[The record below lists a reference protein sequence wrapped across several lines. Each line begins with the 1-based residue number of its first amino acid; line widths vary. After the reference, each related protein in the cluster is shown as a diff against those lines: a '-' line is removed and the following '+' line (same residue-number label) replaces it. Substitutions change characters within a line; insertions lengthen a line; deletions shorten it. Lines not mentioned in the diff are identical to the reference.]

1 MPNLK
6 TAVVLFLLVVDKLAW
21 LLVAIVQT
29 FLK

>member
-1 MPNLK
+1 MLNVRTL
-6 TAVVLFLLVVDKLAW
+6 VVLFLLVVDKLAW

>member
-6 TAVVLFLLVVDKLAW
+6 PLVLLFLIVVDKLAW
-21 LLVAIVQT
+21 LMVAIVQT